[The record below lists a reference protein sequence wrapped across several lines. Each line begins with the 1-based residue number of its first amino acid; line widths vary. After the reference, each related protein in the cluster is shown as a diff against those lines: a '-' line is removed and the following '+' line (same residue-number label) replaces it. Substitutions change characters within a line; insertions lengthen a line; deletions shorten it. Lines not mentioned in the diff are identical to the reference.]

1 MPRGTRCIMM
11 GLLVVLLPE
20 WGWSAVVLRLKMKDK
35 CRWIVPVRMKE
46 QGEYDFLV
54 DTGAT
59 STVVDAKLAAKLGLQ
74 QKGSALSGT
83 YVGKVEVPIVWLE
96 NLSVGPRSHVGLEVI
111 SVDLGRFFGLDG
123 SIRGILGQDV
133 LSRFNYHIDHRARN
147 FVIEEEGD
155 PEFGPAGARIPFER
169 RGGKPYIEVTVPGVR
184 QATLRV
190 MLDSGIPYPVI
201 YADAASRLDLRKP
214 IHGSDRV
221 AAQSGLGRRD
231 LFSRVLDR
239 LNVGNLELKNL
250 TLYVTP
256 RNEMGKPEDGILPLS
271 LFDSVYVNNT
281 YSFVVFYPQHGKKR

>member
-1 MPRGTRCIMM
+1 MA
-11 GLLVVLLPE
+11 E
-20 WGWSAVVLRLKMKDK
+20 WSWSAVVLRLKIKDK
-35 CRWIVPVRMKE
+35 YRWIVPVRMNG

-74 QKGSALSGT
+74 PKGSVLAST
-83 YVGKVEVPIVWLE
+83 YVGKAEVPIAWLE
-96 NLSVGPRSHVGLEVI
+96 NLVVGPRSQVGLDVI

-147 FVIEEEGD
+147 LVIEEEGD

-169 RGGKPYIEVTVPGVR
+169 RGGKPYIEVAVPGVR
-184 QATLRV
+184 TTTLRV

-201 YADAASRLDLRKP
+201 YADAASRLDLRAP
-214 IHGSDRV
+214 IHEGGRV

-231 LFSRVLDR
+231 LIPRVLER
-239 LNVGNLELKNL
+239 LKVGSLELKNL
-250 TLYVTP
+250 TVYVTP
-256 RNEMGKPEDGILPLS
+256 RTEMGRPEDGILPLS

-281 YSFVVFYPQHGKKR
+281 YSFVVFYSPREP